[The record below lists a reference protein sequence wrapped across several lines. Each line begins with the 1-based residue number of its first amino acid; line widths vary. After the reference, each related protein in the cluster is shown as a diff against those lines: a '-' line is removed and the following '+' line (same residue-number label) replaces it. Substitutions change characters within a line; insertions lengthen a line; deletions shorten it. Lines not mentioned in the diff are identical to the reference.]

1 MRKVMLVAP
10 MLLAGC
16 AAAQAPIHGV
26 TAGHKCGSV
35 APSSFVGEPATS
47 ELGSAILT
55 ATHAAVLR
63 WAPPGVMLT
72 MEYREDRVTVRIGQD
87 GRVAAVN
94 CG

>member
-1 MRKVMLVAP
+1 MLAAP

-16 AAAQAPIHGV
+16 AAAQPLIHGV
-26 TAGHKCGSV
+26 TAGHKCRSV

-47 ELGSAILT
+47 ELGGTVLT

-72 MEYREDRVTVRIGQD
+72 MEYRKDRVTVRIGQD